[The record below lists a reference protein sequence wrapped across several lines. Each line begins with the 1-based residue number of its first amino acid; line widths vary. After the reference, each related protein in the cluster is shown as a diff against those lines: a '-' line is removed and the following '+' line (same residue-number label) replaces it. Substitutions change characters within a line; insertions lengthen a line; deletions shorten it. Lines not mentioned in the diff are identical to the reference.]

1 MKLIKNIALLSVLAA
16 TMVGCSKDIDLE
28 PIDSFPIEKTFQTVA
43 DLESAVIGTYG
54 TWLGRRPVYLSA
66 VISDEARQG
75 VGAEYRAVGAILFRW
90 EHTSDAQDFRDT
102 ENGCAWTNMYAVI
115 DRSNRA
121 LNFFDTVKAQNATET
136 AQKARIKGELLA
148 LRAFAHFELMRW
160 YAVKYIPDSPGV
172 VLMNAYA
179 KDPANWKPARN
190 KTSEVFALI
199 DADLAEARN
208 LIPTDFTDIGRI
220 TRNAVIGMQARV
232 ALYTNRWDNAI
243 TFANEVIAKQP
254 LTPRASYAALWTT
267 RSLPAN
273 QSSEVIWKLNI
284 ASANSG
290 SAIGSLFQDAN
301 TAVQFSPAQK
311 LLDTYDQAND
321 IRFPTFFKTTPRN
334 LIAKY
339 GALTGS
345 NTESFLYDIKMMRTA
360 EMYLIKAEAYAE
372 KDDYINGAA
381 PLNDL
386 RKERITGYV
395 NQSFADKATLI
406 NAVMNERYKELC
418 FEGHRY
424 FDLKRKNL
432 PIERALSDVQ
442 NNAAIQKLDPT
453 NTKYLLPI
461 PQQEVFANPTVSQNK
476 GY

>member
-1 MKLIKNIALLSVLAA
+1 MKLLKNIALVSILAA
-16 TMVGCSKDIDLE
+16 TMVGCSKDVDLD
-28 PIDSFPIEKTFQTVA
+28 PIDTFPIEKTFETVG
-43 DLESAVIGTYG
+43 DLELATVGTYG

-75 VGAEYRAVGAILFRW
+75 VGAEYRAVGAILYRW
-90 EHTSDAQDFRDT
+90 EHTSDAQDFRDA

-115 DRSNRA
+115 DRVNRA
-121 LNFFDTVKAQNATET
+121 LAFYDTIKTANAAEA
-136 AQKARIKGELLA
+136 AQKVKLKGEMLA
-148 LRAFAHFELMRW
+148 LRGFAHFELLRW
-160 YAVKYIPDSPGV
+160 YAVKYTPDSPGV
-172 VLMNAYA
+172 ILMTTYA
-179 KDPANWKPARN
+179 KDPANWRPARA
-190 KTSEVFALI
+190 KSSEVLAQI

-208 LIPTDFTDIGRI
+208 LIPADFTDIGRI
-220 TRNAVIGMQARV
+220 TRTAVIGMQARV
-232 ALYTNRWDNAI
+232 AIYTNRWDNAI
-243 TFANEVIAKQP
+243 TFANEVIAKQG
-254 LTPRASYAALWTT
+254 LTPRASFTGLWTT
-267 RSLPAN
+267 RTTPTGT
-273 QSSEVIWKLNI
+273 EVLWKLNV
-284 ASANSG
+284 AAANSG
-290 SAIGSLFQDAN
+290 SAVGSMFQDAN

-311 LLDTYDQAND
+311 LLDSYDQAND
-321 IRFPTFFKTTPRN
+321 IRFAAYFKTAPRN

-372 KDDYINGAA
+372 KEDYINGAA

-395 NQSFADKATLI
+395 NETFADKASLL
-406 NAVMNERYKELC
+406 NAIMNERYKELC

-432 PIERALSDVQ
+432 PIERALTDVQ
-442 NNAAIQKLDPT
+442 NNTAIQKLDPT
-453 NTKYLLPI
+453 NSKYLLPI
-461 PQQEVFANPTVSQNK
+461 PQQEIFANRNVSQNK